1 MKTIKELP
9 PDQRPREQLFVHGA
23 QQLSDQDLLAVLV
36 GQGTTKNDVRAI
48 ARKLVKIVDEK
59 GLDLTAKDI
68 MVIDGIGKAK
78 AALIAAAF
86 EFARRRIKPEGLKI
100 KFPADVLPLIQHY
113 GDRKQEHFLC
123 VSINAANEVMSV
135 RVVTMGLIDK
145 SHVHPRE
152 VFADVISE
160 RASAVVIA
168 HNHPVGDLHPSNEDI
183 EVTARLKEAGK
194 VLGINLLDH
203 IIFNHKD
210 YYSFLENDQL

>member
-36 GQGTTKNDVRAI
+36 GQGTTKNDVRTI

-68 MVIDGIGKAK
+68 MVIDGIGQAK

-100 KFPADVLPLIQHY
+100 KFPADVLPLIRHY

-183 EVTARLKEAGK
+183 EVTNRLKEAGK
-194 VLGINLLDH
+194 VLGINILDH

-210 YYSFLENDQL
+210 YYSFLENDRL

>member
-9 PDQRPREQLFVHGA
+9 PDQRPREQLLAHGA
-23 QQLSDQDLLAVLV
+23 QHLSDQDLLAVLV

-168 HNHPVGDLHPSNEDI
+168 HNHPVGDLHPSTEDI

-210 YYSFLENDQL
+210 YYSFLENDHL

>member
-1 MKTIKELP
+1 M
-9 PDQRPREQLFVHGA
+9 QLCPSGQAKFVC
-23 QQLSDQDLLAVLV
+23 
-36 GQGTTKNDVRAI
+36 
-48 ARKLVKIVDEK
+48 
-59 GLDLTAKDI
+59 
-68 MVIDGIGKAK
+68 
-78 AALIAAAF
+78 
-86 EFARRRIKPEGLKI
+86 
-100 KFPADVLPLIQHY
+100 
-113 GDRKQEHFLC
+113 FLC
-123 VSINAANEVMSV
+123 VSINAANEGMSV

-168 HNHPVGDLHPSNEDI
+168 HNHPVGDLHPSTEDI
-183 EVTARLKEAGK
+183 EVTARSKEAGK

>member
-9 PDQRPREQLFVHGA
+9 PDQRPREQLLAHGA
-23 QQLSDQDLLAVLV
+23 QHLSDQDLLAVLV

-123 VSINAANEVMSV
+123 VAINAANEVMSV

-152 VFADVISE
+152 VFADVISQ
-160 RASAVVIA
+160 RASAVIIA
-168 HNHPVGDLHPSNEDI
+168 HNHPVGDLRPSNEDI